1 MAFFTAKLFLVKKQS
16 ISGKMSS
23 LGLVISIAVPVMV
36 ILGILIFVG
45 RRQQSVAQKKGQA
58 RAVKESLLSL
68 CEAFEFLLKVD
79 DHKEI
84 QETVLMRIKQLLET
98 HEKALPRSEQGKA
111 APVDVEQLETLLK
124 QSGKKRRVLKSD
136 REIRYAKKQFSK
148 VLKAF
153 PPMLKNK
160 ALSEASMLEFRR
172 YLRISLLEMEVD
184 SFTAQ
189 GDVAAQR
196 GDVTTASSYFKAA
209 RRLLIDFK
217 MQYPEKNNRIRELSK
232 KTAALFNGG
241 LEEEG
246 GSLAKELSKEDV
258 LDKDEH
264 GFPTDPNADEKQKF

>member
-1 MAFFTAKLFLVKKQS
+1 
-16 ISGKMSS
+16 MSS
-23 LGLVISIAVPVMV
+23 LGLVISIAVPVMILLGV
-36 ILGILIFVG
+36 IVLVG
-45 RRQQSVAQKKGQA
+45 RKQQSVAQKKGQA
-58 RAVKESLLSL
+58 RALKESLMSL
-68 CEAFEFLLKVD
+68 CEAFEFMLKVD

-84 QETVLMRIKQLLET
+84 QGSVLERIRQLSEA
-98 HEKALPRSEQGKA
+98 HRKALPKA
-111 APVDVEQLETLLK
+111 DANTPGPVDVEQLEGMLK
-124 QSGKKRRVLKSD
+124 KSGKKRRVLKSD

-153 PPMLKNK
+153 PPMVKNK
-160 ALSEASMLEFRR
+160 TLSEASMLEYRR

-217 MQYPEKNNRIRELSK
+217 MQYPEKNNRIRELAK
-232 KTAALFNGG
+232 KTSALFNGG
-241 LEEEG
+241 IEEE

-258 LDKDEH
+258 PDKDEH